1 MSGMIYRPVSCGFTG
16 MYGILAQDTESQAC
30 AVATPFTN
38 DKERVDRLIA
48 GLEKEKTSL
57 EDFENAFLQGDLT

>member
-1 MSGMIYRPVSCGFTG
+1 MCGVIYRPVVCGFTG
-16 MYGILAQDTESQAC
+16 KYGILAQDTESQAC

-38 DKERVDRLIA
+38 EKDRVDRLIA
-48 GLEKEKTSL
+48 GLEREKTSL